1 MLCQSGWAAN
11 VGLIQAVAAPGSPV
25 YVDVTAHASLLA
37 RVHAAE
43 AVARPFAH
51 NDFEHLERTIGKHGP
66 GLIAF
71 DTLYSVTGDLCPLVE
86 YVDLAEW
93 TGCALIADESHALGV
108 LGPSGAGLVAEL
120 GLILV
125 ADDRRSR
132 RARNALVLRDGLTG
146 LGYNIAPSGS
156 QIIPLQPGSEQ
167 ALCLLQRL
175 LDAQGVFGAPF
186 VPLAVPANR
195 CAQRLSVHSELTESD
210 LQRVLDACA
219 AVRDEAG
226 LRTWKSTRR
235 LVAA

>member
-1 MLCQSGWAAN
+1 M
-11 VGLIQAVAAPGSPV
+11 
-25 YVDVTAHASLLA
+25 DVTAHASLLA
-37 RVHAAE
+37 GVLAAD

-51 NDFEHLERTIGKHGP
+51 NDFEHLEHTIGKHGP

-71 DTLYSVTGDLCPLVE
+71 ATLYGVTGDLCPLVE
-86 YVDLAEW
+86 YVDLAER

-108 LGPSGAGLVAEL
+108 LGPSGAGL

-132 RARNALVLRDGLTG
+132 RARNALMVRDGLTG

-175 LDAQGVFGAPF
+175 LDAQGGFGAPF
-186 VPLAVPANR
+186 VPPAVPANR
-195 CAQRLSVHSELTESD
+195 CAQRLSVHSELAESD
-210 LQRVLDACA
+210 LQRVLDTCA